1 MIGRVFLPVGGL
13 FPIANEEGQETG
25 MDDFL
30 LAIGVTAVEQVG
42 FLVEVRIST
51 SICMVLD
58 WLVSLTGDHDFYFFC
73 HGFTGFVPT
82 DISVEFEPLG
92 IQCPVVFL
100 ELLDPVFGKVLQGT
114 GLTDCL

>member
-1 MIGRVFLPVGGL
+1 
-13 FPIANEEGQETG
+13 
-25 MDDFL
+25 MDDFP
-30 LAIGVTAVEQVG
+30 LAIGVTTVEQVG

-58 WLVSLTGDHDFYFFC
+58 WLVSLAGNHDFCFFC
-73 HGFTGFVPT
+73 HGFTGFMPT
-82 DISVEFEPLG
+82 DLPVDFEPLG

-100 ELLDPVFGKVLQGT
+100 EFLDPVCGKVLQGA